1 MSNILKVT
9 TPVTGYDTPINKQ
22 NQQQIDDLSV
32 KNPVAPDKVVR
43 PDGKQE
49 AGGKQEV
56 RQGISYESNF
66 GNFVQSLRDIPKL
79 REIMNKMLFNG
90 MSSLVEAGISKGTA
104 DEIQKLLQML
114 NLSPD
119 QLKGFLKSQMA
130 GANRMQGPLFALM
143 RQMLKDAST
152 VELRTGIL
160 DFLKKYN
167 DMSSSEHLLSNIKG
181 QLKEME
187 AYMFQEDRNILSSL
201 EARLRSGAL
210 KNNQANVELLKN
222 EIIPFLG
229 KYISETKNMGTLRD
243 LISLLAFNTSRYEN
257 GSLDGLTQAF
267 QRLMN
272 FPAFQKGF
280 GGMSADQFREM
291 FGNVDFEKAAG
302 RTEWADSLL
311 HIIQAGAKGEA
322 GIENREAFLNILSG
336 MLTNES
342 VYMPVMHTML
352 PMILNGV
359 PVFSEIWVDPN
370 EKSGNAGSTATGV
383 KLLIKFDMK
392 DVGFF
397 DLMLY
402 YENGKMD
409 MLLHYPE
416 NLSEHEKEIR
426 EGIGSIMKKNKIDLE
441 YLAVEKAKESIPVSA
456 AFPKIFERRN
466 TVNVTI

>member
-1 MSNILKVT
+1 
-9 TPVTGYDTPINKQ
+9 
-22 NQQQIDDLSV
+22 
-32 KNPVAPDKVVR
+32 
-43 PDGKQE
+43 
-49 AGGKQEV
+49 
-56 RQGISYESNF
+56 
-66 GNFVQSLRDIPKL
+66 
-79 REIMNKMLFNG
+79 
-90 MSSLVEAGISKGTA
+90 
-104 DEIQKLLQML
+104 
-114 NLSPD
+114 
-119 QLKGFLKSQMA
+119 
-130 GANRMQGPLFALM
+130 
-143 RQMLKDAST
+143 
-152 VELRTGIL
+152 
-160 DFLKKYN
+160 
-167 DMSSSEHLLSNIKG
+167 
-181 QLKEME
+181 
-187 AYMFQEDRNILSSL
+187 
-201 EARLRSGAL
+201 
-210 KNNQANVELLKN
+210 
-222 EIIPFLG
+222 
-229 KYISETKNMGTLRD
+229 MGTLRD